1 MAHINLLPWREEQR
15 QEQTR
20 QFAVVTVLSLAL
32 TGALFLLVH
41 VTFSNQIDHQK
52 FRNKML
58 ENEIAT
64 LDESLKQIDEL
75 EDTKEQLLSRMDVI
89 QSLQQRRPQIV
100 HLFDDFVRTVPEGI
114 FLTTIKQSADQ
125 LTIQGVAESNGRVSA
140 YMRNI
145 DASSWMSTPKLKVIE
160 TKKGTLR
167 SSDFTLITSQSLP
180 DDKKNKNKDT
190 TKGEDS

>member
-15 QEQTR
+15 QERTR
-20 QFAVVTVLSLAL
+20 QFATITGLSLLLTAAL
-32 TGALFLLVH
+32 VLLVH
-41 VTFSNQIDHQK
+41 VTVDNQINHQK

-58 ENEIAT
+58 QDEIAT
-64 LDESLKQIDEL
+64 LDKSLKEIAEL
-75 EDTKEQLLSRMDVI
+75 EKTKEELLSRMDVI

-114 FLTTIKQSADQ
+114 FLTTITQDAEH
-125 LTIQGVAESNGRVSA
+125 LTIKGVAESNGRVSA

-145 DASSWMSTPKLKVIE
+145 DASNWMSTPKLRVIE
-160 TKKGTLR
+160 TRKGTLK

-180 DDKKNKNKDT
+180 TTGKKDDNT
-190 TKGEDS
+190 GEGS

>member
-20 QFAVVTVLSLAL
+20 QFATIAALSMVL
-32 TGALFLLVH
+32 TGALIFLVH
-41 VTFSNQIDHQK
+41 VTFSNQIDHQNY
-52 FRNKML
+52 RNKIL
-58 ENEIAT
+58 QDEIKR
-64 LDESLKQIDEL
+64 LDDSLKQIATL
-75 EDTKEQLLSRMDVI
+75 EETKEQLLARMDVI

-114 FLTTIKQSADQ
+114 YLTSIKQEGEQ
-125 LTIQGVAESNGRVSA
+125 LTIKGVAESNGRVSA

-145 DASSWMSTPKLKVIE
+145 DASAWMATPKLKVIE

-167 SSDFTLITSQSLP
+167 SSDFTLTTSQTLP
-180 DDKKNKNKDT
+180 DDKKEKN
-190 TKGEDS
+190 KGEDS

>member
-20 QFAVVTVLSLAL
+20 QFATVTVLSLIL
-32 TGALFLLVH
+32 TGALMFLVH
-41 VTFSNQIDHQK
+41 ATFNGQIEHQK

-58 ENEIAT
+58 QDEINT
-64 LDESLKQIDEL
+64 LDASLKQIETL
-75 EDTKEQLLSRMDVI
+75 EDTKEQLLARMDVI
-89 QSLQQRRPQIV
+89 QSLQQQRPQIV

-114 FLTTIKQSADQ
+114 FLRDIKQEGTQ

-145 DASSWMSTPKLKVIE
+145 DASDWMSTPKLKVIE
-160 TKKGTLR
+160 TKKGAFR
-167 SSDFTLITSQSLP
+167 SSDFTLITSQTSP
-180 DDKKNKNKDT
+180 DEKNKKK
-190 TKGEDS
+190 KGEDS

>member
-20 QFAVVTVLSLAL
+20 QFATVAALSMVL
-32 TGALFLLVH
+32 TGALIFLVH
-41 VTFSNQIDHQK
+41 VTFNNQIDHQNY
-52 FRNKML
+52 RNKIL
-58 ENEIAT
+58 QDEIKTLDDSLRQIAT
-64 LDESLKQIDEL
+64 LEE
-75 EDTKEQLLSRMDVI
+75 TKEQLLARMDVI

-114 FLTTIKQSADQ
+114 FLTSIKQEGDQ

-145 DASSWMSTPKLKVIE
+145 DASAWMATPKLKVIE

-167 SSDFTLITSQSLP
+167 SSDFTLTTSQTLP
-180 DDKKNKNKDT
+180 DDKKTKN
-190 TKGEDS
+190 KGEDS

>member
-20 QFAVVTVLSLAL
+20 QFATVAALSMVL
-32 TGALFLLVH
+32 TGALIFLVH
-41 VTFSNQIDHQK
+41 VTFNNQIDHQN
-52 FRNKML
+52 FRNKIL
-58 ENEIAT
+58 QDEIKTLDDSLRQIAT
-64 LDESLKQIDEL
+64 LEE
-75 EDTKEQLLSRMDVI
+75 TKEQLLARMDVI

-114 FLTTIKQSADQ
+114 FLTSIKQEGDQ

-145 DASSWMSTPKLKVIE
+145 DASAWMATPKLKVIE

-167 SSDFTLITSQSLP
+167 SSDFTLTTSQTLP
-180 DDKKNKNKDT
+180 DDKKIKN
-190 TKGEDS
+190 KGEDS

>member
-20 QFAVVTVLSLAL
+20 QFATVTALSLLL
-32 TGALFLLVH
+32 TAAVIFMVH
-41 VTFSNQIDHQK
+41 VTIDGQINHQK
-52 FRNKML
+52 HRNTML
-58 ENEIAT
+58 QNEIT
-64 LDESLKQIDEL
+64 RLDVALKQIEEL
-75 EDTKEQLLSRMDVI
+75 EETKEQLLPRMDVI

-114 FLTTIKQSADQ
+114 FLTEIKQKGDELTIKG
-125 LTIQGVAESNGRVSA
+125 IAESNGRVSA

-145 DASSWMSTPKLKVIE
+145 DASDWMSTPRLKVIE

-167 SSDFTLITSQSLP
+167 SSSFTVVTSQSLP
-180 DDKKNKNKDT
+180 DDEKEKKGD
-190 TKGEDS
+190 DS

>member
-20 QFAVVTVLSLAL
+20 QFATVAALSMVL
-32 TGALFLLVH
+32 TGAIIFLVH
-41 VTFSNQIDHQK
+41 VTFNNQIDHQN
-52 FRNKML
+52 FRNKIL
-58 ENEIAT
+58 QDEIKT
-64 LDESLKQIDEL
+64 LDDSLKQIAAL
-75 EDTKEQLLSRMDVI
+75 EDTKEQLLARMDVI

-114 FLTTIKQSADQ
+114 YLTNIKQQGDQ
-125 LTIQGVAESNGRVSA
+125 LTIKGVAESNGRVSA

-145 DASSWMSTPKLKVIE
+145 DASAWMATPKLNVIE

-167 SSDFTLITSQSLP
+167 SSDFTLTTSQTLP
-180 DDKKNKNKDT
+180 EDKTAKNK
-190 TKGEDS
+190 GADS